1 MCQKMHIIRKL
12 KHMRSVINIFNQSKF
27 VVCATYKCA
36 NISTKHNVF
45 YMCDNVHIYNV
56 CAEPQIVFSQL
67 QIPFLF
73 VLMLQPDQSVTTRS
87 TADRKILPQEIF
99 ASFFKTSYTG
109 DRSITM
115 VKNLFEWCLDT
126 VWRLIAFV
134 IVETSNDYEGGLLFA
149 RFQLTVAL

>member
-1 MCQKMHIIRKL
+1 
-12 KHMRSVINIFNQSKF
+12 
-27 VVCATYKCA
+27 
-36 NISTKHNVF
+36 
-45 YMCDNVHIYNV
+45 
-56 CAEPQIVFSQL
+56 
-67 QIPFLF
+67 
-73 VLMLQPDQSVTTRS
+73 MLQPDQSVTTRS

-134 IVETSNDYEGGLLFA
+134 IVETPNDYEGVLLFA
-149 RFQLTVAL
+149 RCQLTVAL